1 MKKELK
7 LAVVKA
13 VAKLC
18 CRYILIAVYSAA
30 FSELGINS
38 QPLIVQIAASV
49 TSFVLSGAF
58 INYIRDMTNDFERIL
73 DGFES

>member
-18 CRYILIAVYSAA
+18 CKFILVAVYSAA

-38 QPLIVQIAASV
+38 QPLIVKIAASV
-49 TSFVLSGAF
+49 TSFALSGAF
-58 INYIRDMTNDFERIL
+58 INYIKDTINDFERIP
-73 DGFES
+73 